1 MKPPRRR
8 SVLRSRL
15 LVLAAAGLLAW
26 ALFRRSGS
34 SSSSGGDDGMAGVG
48 GGSGRPCP
56 LTFHRP
62 SLEELRQGAT
72 PYLLGGRQQPACT
85 NCRRSGEWAEI
96 CQFKAGPLCSEG
108 VQAAIKWGW
117 LQRGHELAL
126 RLTPCDLWAHLRGRT
141 LWLLGDSMM
150 LDFYKAAQCF
160 LYEFWPSLQQ
170 RNTSTDAALQDE
182 ASRLLR
188 STCVDLLEGTRI
200 CYVRGD
206 RGDDIVQRLL
216 PLLPRLGAGP
226 SDLLALNFG
235 LHHGKPDDYAATL
248 AAFTAYV
255 GQHHDQLPRVLWQ
268 QTSQQHFK
276 TAEGSGEYPGG
287 GPPFE
292 CGPIVNLSVVRDGAI
307 ELEPGTADTFG
318 LLAGG
323 WRNQA
328 ADSAMAAA
336 GIPIIHS
343 FNETLWMAD
352 MHRWNKDGLECT
364 HFCHPSAPQT
374 WVLALFR
381 ALQQLQPLAAQGPA
395 DGRLLSAREAPF

>member
-1 MKPPRRR
+1 MA
-8 SVLRSRL
+8 
-15 LVLAAAGLLAW
+15 LAAAGLLTW
-26 ALFRRSGS
+26 MLFRRSSGSGSGS
-34 SSSSGGDDGMAGVG
+34 SSSSSGLSGTDGGP
-48 GGSGRPCP
+48 PCP
-56 LTFHRP
+56 LVFRRP
-62 SLEELRQGAT
+62 SLDELREGAM
-72 PYLLGGRQQPACT
+72 PYLLGGPQQPACT

-96 CQFKAGPLCSEG
+96 CQFKAGPLCSQG

-170 RNTSTDAALQDE
+170 RNTSADAALQEE
-182 ASRLLR
+182 ASRLLL

-200 CYVRGD
+200 CYLRGD
-206 RGDDIVQRLL
+206 RGDDMVQRLL
-216 PLLPRLGAGP
+216 PLLPRLGAAP
-226 SDLLALNFG
+226 SDLLAVNFG
-235 LHHGKPDDYAATL
+235 LHHGMPDDYGAAL
-248 AAFTAYV
+248 AAFTAHV
-255 GQHHDQLPRVLWQ
+255 QQRRDQLPLVLWQ

-276 TAEGSGEYPGG
+276 APQGSGEYPGG

-292 CGPIVNLSVVRDGAI
+292 CGPIANLSVVSDGAI
-307 ELEPGTADTFG
+307 ELEPGKADSFG

-328 ADSAMAAA
+328 ADAAVGAA
-336 GIPIIHS
+336 GIPIIRS

-381 ALQQLQPLAAQGPA
+381 ALRHLQPMPGQELA
-395 DGRLLSAREAPF
+395 GRRLQAAREAQS